1 MSGLSAKA
9 RALVDAAQFVDE
21 PSAADFDRVRAA
33 ITARIAIGTAA
44 GAVVL
49 LSADAASALAAPV
62 ANGVANGAV
71 AAASAASVA
80 PSAQAIVAAT
90 SVVAGAAPAAGG
102 GAVALGITSTAT
114 IAAKVTAWV
123 VAVALTGGAV
133 GLTAKHV
140 VGSGSPSPAVQANL
154 PNAARGEGA
163 SVGLPTAAIRTG
175 SASVSER
182 RAPAL
187 PSGASQPAA
196 SVYAPHPAREIRVHA
211 EAPTTASDVS
221 AGVREDPAPSNI
233 AATLD
238 AELALIRRARAA
250 LNDGRPEEA
259 LAALDE
265 HASRFP
271 SGVLAEDRAAQRI
284 LALCA
289 LARPDAAR
297 EEGQRFFLDYPR
309 SPHVAAIR
317 GSCAFSSRPFG
328 GLHE

>member
-1 MSGLSAKA
+1 
-9 RALVDAAQFVDE
+9 LVDATQFVDE
-21 PSAADFDRVRAA
+21 PSAADFDRVHAA
-33 ITARIAIGTAA
+33 IAARIAIGTVA

-80 PSAQAIVAAT
+80 PSAQAIAAAT
-90 SVVAGAAPAAGG
+90 SVVAATAPAGG
-102 GAVALGITSTAT
+102 GGAAALGIASTAT

-133 GLTAKHV
+133 GITAKHV
-140 VGSGSPSPAVQANL
+140 VGSGSRSPAVVEASL
-154 PNAARGEGA
+154 LNAARSAGA
-163 SVGLPTAAIRTG
+163 PVGLPIAAIRAG
-175 SASVSER
+175 SGSVSER
-182 RAPAL
+182 RAPTPL
-187 PSGASQPAA
+187 SGASQPAA
-196 SVYAPHPAREIRVHA
+196 SAYAPRPAREVRAHA
-211 EAPTTASDVS
+211 EAPTTASDVTG
-221 AGVREDPAPSNI
+221 ARAEEAAPSNG

-238 AELALIRRARAA
+238 AELALVRRARAA

-271 SGVLAEDRAAQRI
+271 SGVLAEDRAAQRV

-289 LARPDAAR
+289 LGRPDAAR

-317 GSCAFSSRPFG
+317 SSCAFAASSRPFG